1 MEKKSEREKTAADSS
16 VYRFGQDYMDLY
28 VLIHEASH
36 ALDYGARQDI
46 GSPFSGTSAW
56 QDAYR
61 SDSASPTPYGRG
73 SWQEGYAEIGPLGF
87 YDKHVPGGLQTIQ
100 PNKWQI
106 QNQLNTYILYLN
118 WVLEYGGTCRQ
129 RHSNTEV
136 IPKSNSFRM
145 VDEATKPDVAIKGNV
160 TVLDL
165 PEAPRIVTDA
175 EHIPT
180 L

>member
-1 MEKKSEREKTAADSS
+1 
-16 VYRFGQDYMDLY
+16 MDLY

-46 GSPFSGTSAW
+46 GSPFSNTPAW